1 MQTSARTTER
11 ELEHLPDEFEHP
23 PHEFEEAV
31 APSNRGRVMRIAST
45 AVSVVFLAAAAWW
58 ISKQKLPSIPKG
70 THAYLSIAGALL
82 IYAVATLFRGER
94 WHQLL
99 RHTSIHPKRLDS
111 YAIVVVGYAGNNIL
125 PARAGEA
132 LRTFLIAG
140 RVEGDASKREV
151 LGTIIAE
158 RVLDAAVLAIAF
170 AFGAYGTLVSGSPIA
185 LLGIVVVGI
194 AAIVFFPSRFHPN
207 PSHPRL
213 KWLVE
218 SVGRLL
224 APTRKLISR
233 EGAYLFGMTFLVWA
247 MESSVYFLVAHA
259 VGLGISFGGAVFI
272 MVVANFVS
280 LIPAGPG
287 YVGTFDAAVLFAAK
301 SLGRS
306 HGVAVS
312 FLLLLRFVLFIPI
325 TLTGLLLLV
334 GRYGGLAGYRAA
346 RLQASQA

>member
-1 MQTSARTTER
+1 
-11 ELEHLPDEFEHP
+11 
-23 PHEFEEAV
+23 
-31 APSNRGRVMRIAST
+31 MRIAST
-45 AVSVVFLAAAAWW
+45 VISLVFLAAAAWW
-58 ISKQKLPSIPKG
+58 VSRQKMPSIPSG

-82 IYAVATLFRGER
+82 LYGVATLCRGER

-99 RHTSIHPKRLDS
+99 EQTHIHPKRIDS
-111 YAIVVVGYAGNNIL
+111 YCVTAVGYAGNNIL

-132 LRTFLIAG
+132 MRVFLISG
-140 RVEGDASKREV
+140 RTEASKREA

-194 AAIVFFPSRFHPN
+194 AAVAFFPSRFHPN
-207 PSHPRL
+207 PKHPRL
-213 KWLVE
+213 KWIVE

-224 APTRKLISR
+224 APTRQLISR
-233 EGAYLFGMTFLVWA
+233 RGFLLFAFTFVIWSIEA
-247 MESSVYFLVAHA
+247 STYYLVAHA
-259 VGLGISFGGAVFI
+259 VGLGVSFGGAVFI
-272 MVVANFVS
+272 MVVANFVA

-301 SLGRS
+301 SLGRA

-346 RLQASQA
+346 RLQAAEA

>member
-1 MQTSARTTER
+1 LRTSARRTEPKQ
-11 ELEHLPDEFEHP
+11 LEHLPEEFEHP
-23 PHEFEEAV
+23 PHEVEGALGL
-31 APSNRGRVMRIAST
+31 SSRGRWMRIAST
-45 AVSVVFLAAAAWW
+45 VVSLIFLVAAGWW
-58 ISKQKLPSIPKG
+58 ISQQKVPHLPSD
-70 THAYLSIAGALL
+70 THAYTWL
-82 IYAVATLFRGER
+82 AVALGLYALATFCRGER

-99 RHTSIHPKRLDS
+99 RHTSIHPKRRDS
-111 YAIVVVGYAGNNIL
+111 WAITCVGYAGNNIL

-132 LRTFLIAG
+132 LRTFLVAG
-140 RVEGDASKREV
+140 RVDASKREV

-194 AAIVFFPSRFHPN
+194 ATVALFPSRFHPK

-213 KWLVE
+213 KWIVE

-224 APTRKLISR
+224 APTRNLMSR
-233 EGAYLFGMTFLVWA
+233 EGFLLFGLTFVIWA
-247 MESSVYFLVAHA
+247 IEATTYYLVAHA
-259 VGLGISFGGAVFI
+259 VGLGISLDGAVFI

-301 SLGRS
+301 ELGRS

-312 FLLLLRFVLFIPI
+312 YLLLLRFVLFIPI
-325 TLTGLLLLV
+325 TITGLLLLV

-346 RLQASQA
+346 RLSASRA

>member
-1 MQTSARTTER
+1 M
-11 ELEHLPDEFEHP
+11 
-23 PHEFEEAV
+23 
-31 APSNRGRVMRIAST
+31 RVAST
-45 AVSVVFLAAAAWW
+45 VISLVFLAAAAWW

-70 THAYLSIAGALL
+70 THAYLSLSGALL
-82 IYAVATLFRGER
+82 LYAVATLFRGER
-94 WHQLL
+94 WHRLL
-99 RHTSIHPKRLDS
+99 CHTRIHPKRTDS
-111 YAIVVVGYAGNNIL
+111 YLITIVGYAGNNIL

-132 LRTFLIAG
+132 LRTFLVSNAVYRG
-140 RVEGDASKREV
+140 SKREI

-194 AAIVFFPSRFHPN
+194 AAIIVFPSRFHPQPN
-207 PSHPRL
+207 HPRL
-213 KWLVE
+213 KWIVD
-218 SVGRLL
+218 SIGRLL
-224 APTRKLISR
+224 GPTRALASR
-233 EGAYLFGMTFLVWA
+233 EGLLLFFLTFIVWSIEA
-247 MESSVYFLVAHA
+247 SVYFLVAHA
-259 VGLGISFGGAVFI
+259 VGLGVSFGGAVFI

-301 SLGRS
+301 NLGRS

-325 TLTGLLLLV
+325 TVTGLLLLV
-334 GRYGGLAGYRAA
+334 GRYGGFAGYRAA
-346 RLQASQA
+346 RLQAAEA

>member
-1 MQTSARTTER
+1 M
-11 ELEHLPDEFEHP
+11 
-23 PHEFEEAV
+23 
-31 APSNRGRVMRIAST
+31 RVVST
-45 AVSVVFLAAAAWW
+45 AISVVFLAAAGWW
-58 ISKQKLPSIPKG
+58 ISKQKLPSIPSD
-70 THAYLSIAGALL
+70 THAYSSLVGALV
-82 IYAVATLFRGER
+82 IYAIATLCRGER
-94 WHQLL
+94 WHRLL
-99 RHTSIHPKRLDS
+99 RHTSIHPKRIDS
-111 YAIVVVGYAGNNIL
+111 YAIVTVGYAGNNIL

-132 LRTFLIAG
+132 LRSFLVAG
-140 RVEGDASKREV
+140 RVDASKREV

-194 AAIVFFPSRFHPN
+194 AAIAFFPSRFHPQ
-207 PSHPRL
+207 PKHPRL

-218 SVGRLL
+218 SIGRLL
-224 APTRKLISR
+224 APTRNLMSR
-233 EGAYLFGMTFLVWA
+233 EGFLLFGMTFVIWA
-247 MESSVYFLVAHA
+247 IEASTYFLVAHA
-259 VGLGISFGGAVFI
+259 VGLGVSLDGAVFI
-272 MVVANFVS
+272 MVVANFVA

-325 TLTGLLLLV
+325 TVTGLLLLV
-334 GRYGGLAGYRAA
+334 GRYGGLAGYRAS

>member
-1 MQTSARTTER
+1 V
-11 ELEHLPDEFEHP
+11 
-23 PHEFEEAV
+23 EEAV
-31 APSNRGRVMRIAST
+31 APSRRGRMMRIVST
-45 AVSVVFLAAAAWW
+45 AVSVIFLAAAAWW
-58 ISKQKLPSIPKG
+58 VSKQKMPTIPSG
-70 THAYLSIAGALL
+70 THAYLSIAGALGL
-82 IYAVATLFRGER
+82 YALATCCRGER

-99 RHTSIHPKRLDS
+99 KHTSIHPKRIDS
-111 YAIVVVGYAGNNIL
+111 WAITTVGYAGNNIL

-132 LRTFLIAG
+132 LRTFLVAG
-140 RVEGDASKREV
+140 RVDASKREV

-170 AFGAYGTLVSGSPIA
+170 AFGAYGALVSGSPIA

-194 AAIVFFPSRFHPN
+194 AAVALFPSRFHPK
-207 PSHPRL
+207 PTHPRV

-218 SVGRLL
+218 SIGRLL

-233 EGAYLFGMTFLVWA
+233 EGFMLFGLTFVIWA
-247 MESSVYFLVAHA
+247 IEASTYFLVAHA
-259 VGLGISFGGAVFI
+259 VGLGVSLGGAVFI

-287 YVGTFDAAVLFAAK
+287 YVGTFDAAVLFAARK
-301 SLGRS
+301 LGRS
-306 HGVAVS
+306 HSAAIS

-334 GRYGGLAGYRAA
+334 ARYGGFAGYRAA
-346 RLQASQA
+346 RLQAAKA

>member
-1 MQTSARTTER
+1 MSAASPELEKLPE
-11 ELEHLPDEFEHP
+11 ELEHP
-23 PHEFEEAV
+23 PAEVEAAV
-31 APSNRGRVMRIAST
+31 APSRRSQVMRIASIG
-45 AVSVVFLAAAAWW
+45 VSVVFLAAAAWW
-58 ISKQKLPSIPKG
+58 ASKQKMPTIPSG
-70 THAYLSIAGALL
+70 THAYTSLVGALL
-82 IYAVATLFRGER
+82 LYALATLCRGER
-94 WHQLL
+94 WHRLL
-99 RHTSIHPKRLDS
+99 AHTSIHPKRVDS
-111 YAIVVVGYAGNNIL
+111 YSITTVGYAGNNVL

-132 LRTFLIAG
+132 MRTFLIAG
-140 RVEGDASKREV
+140 RVEASKREV

-194 AAIVFFPSRFHPN
+194 AAIALFPSRFHPK

-213 KWLVE
+213 KWLVD

-224 APTRKLISR
+224 GPTRSLISR
-233 EGAYLFGMTFLVWA
+233 EGFLLFGLTFVIWTIEA
-247 MESSVYFLVAHA
+247 STYFLIAHA
-259 VGLGISFGGAVFI
+259 VGLGISLDGAVFI
-272 MVVANFVS
+272 MVVANFVA

-287 YVGTFDAAVLFAAK
+287 YVGTFDAAVLFAAR

-325 TLTGLLLLV
+325 TITGFLLLV

-346 RLQASQA
+346 KLQAAEA

>member
-1 MQTSARTTER
+1 MRVVSAVIS
-11 ELEHLPDEFEHP
+11 L
-23 PHEFEEAV
+23 
-31 APSNRGRVMRIAST
+31 
-45 AVSVVFLAAAAWW
+45 VFLGAAVWW
-58 ISKQKLPSIPKG
+58 ISKQKMPSIPSG
-70 THAYLSIAGALL
+70 THAYLSIAAALL
-82 IYAVATLFRGER
+82 LYAVATLCRGER
-94 WHQLL
+94 WHRLL
-99 RHTSIHPKRLDS
+99 EHTHIHPKRVDS
-111 YAIVVVGYAGNNIL
+111 YCVTAVGYAGNNIL

-132 LRTFLIAG
+132 MRVFLISG
-140 RVEGDASKREV
+140 RTEASKREA

-194 AAIVFFPSRFHPN
+194 AAVAFFPSRFHPN

-218 SVGRLL
+218 SVARLL
-224 APTRKLISR
+224 APTRQLISR
-233 EGAYLFGMTFLVWA
+233 RGFLLFAFTFVIWA
-247 MESSVYFLVAHA
+247 IEASTYFLVAHA
-259 VGLGISFGGAVFI
+259 VDLGVSFGGAVFI
-272 MVVANFVS
+272 MVVANFVA

-301 SLGRS
+301 SLGRA

-325 TLTGLLLLV
+325 TLTGLLILV